1 MRGPRPPRA
10 DTRPHNTRGDVSG
23 VSVTTSM
30 KRERERERQRECEK
44 NIKRERPT
52 SGTRTRATRQNARDV
67 RIQGT
72 RSRNVRQGVL
82 EDALPSKAIV
92 EIAQNTPQDRVQ
104 QRASRKHVELD
115 IMLAEHEMGIEEKLM
130 DLKF

>member
-1 MRGPRPPRA
+1 M
-10 DTRPHNTRGDVSG
+10 
-23 VSVTTSM
+23 
-30 KRERERERQRECEK
+30 
-44 NIKRERPT
+44 
-52 SGTRTRATRQNARDV
+52 
-67 RIQGT
+67 
-72 RSRNVRQGVL
+72 L

>member
-1 MRGPRPPRA
+1 M
-10 DTRPHNTRGDVSG
+10 
-23 VSVTTSM
+23 
-30 KRERERERQRECEK
+30 
-44 NIKRERPT
+44 
-52 SGTRTRATRQNARDV
+52 